1 MKSRDDKDENWLK
14 PFLPL
19 PTLHSPAFATSSK
32 LLSLFNSCTIAQRTS
47 PAAAPPVRISRSLVL
62 TMSTTDDEGRQE
74 DLSYVGRLE
83 GRAGSNGGA
92 AGQGTRGGSTAQ
104 SSSSSSTP
112 KSKGKGKGKEK
123 DTIESDVKMEGEE
136 EKRELKGEG
145 DVALKR
151 TKEDLE
157 LLANLDPLIAERL
170 VELDP
175 TPISELLTTTKIMK
189 AISTL
194 TSATSIMQDMGSY
207 GETPPGL
214 PLATYADIVE
224 LLTSALSDVSQVHP
238 DLRSPPAPLSLHHLE
253 IARAKLS
260 LPLQNAVPP
269 PVPQSAGVEALL
281 VISPHGRP
289 TVLRPPPA
297 PPSETSLLFAENAR
311 LALSALRP
319 AALFPSPYISASPAT
334 PSFSARDTS
343 PPTGPAPISKLPS
356 ELLLYIIQFAR
367 TAASEHVSNSS
378 MSPNG
383 RPAVVREV
391 WNGRGG
397 RSVRDEF
404 GNPINALVGSN
415 AAGQRFTLGLARV
428 CKAWLEPARTVSF
441 DLTLHYEDCLT
452 EFNNALYRLLFV
464 TSTSTRDRNLFNSLI
479 FSPLRHRSR
488 VLFRR
493 FKLSQRH
500 FTLKTRQKQPRQLDL
515 VSR

>member
-1 MKSRDDKDENWLK
+1 
-14 PFLPL
+14 
-19 PTLHSPAFATSSK
+19 
-32 LLSLFNSCTIAQRTS
+32 
-47 PAAAPPVRISRSLVL
+47 
-62 TMSTTDDEGRQE
+62 MSTTDDEGRQE